1 MVMNSIL
8 SSQKIKGGESVSEC
22 ATLPTLDHLELSDFD
37 HVYEPAED
45 TFLLC
50 DALHQQ
56 RQELMELQPLMCVEI
71 GCGSGCVITYLG
83 QLLQSL
89 DHTSFALLATDI
101 NPHALRCTS
110 KTARVNKVPLEAV
123 RSSLLSGLDA
133 RLSGCVDVLLFNPPY
148 VPTPDDEV
156 SGCGIEASW
165 AGGEDGRRV
174 IDQVLPMIKGLLSPR
189 GCLYMILVKENKPSE
204 IAKFCEENGLASE
217 IVIMRRAKNEG
228 LMVMKVSHCSA

>member
-1 MVMNSIL
+1 MNSIL
-8 SSQKIKGGESVSEC
+8 SSQKIKDGASTRER

-50 DALHQQ
+50 DALHLQ
-56 RQELMELQPLMCVEI
+56 RGELMELRPLICVEI

-89 DHTSFALLATDI
+89 GHFNFALMATDI
-101 NPHALRCTS
+101 NPHALRCT
-110 KTARVNKVPLEAV
+110 KQTAKVNEVPVEAV
-123 RSSLLSGLDA
+123 RCSLLSGLIA
-133 RLSGCVDVLLFNPPY
+133 QLSGRVDVLLFNPPY
-148 VPTPDDEV
+148 VPTPDEEV
-156 SGCGIEASW
+156 RGCDIEASW

-189 GCLYMILVKENKPSE
+189 GCLYMILVKENKPNE
-204 IAKFCEENGLASE
+204 IAEICAENGLTTE
-217 IVIMRRAKNEG
+217 IVVMRRAKNEG
-228 LMVMKVSHCSA
+228 LMVMKVFHSAV